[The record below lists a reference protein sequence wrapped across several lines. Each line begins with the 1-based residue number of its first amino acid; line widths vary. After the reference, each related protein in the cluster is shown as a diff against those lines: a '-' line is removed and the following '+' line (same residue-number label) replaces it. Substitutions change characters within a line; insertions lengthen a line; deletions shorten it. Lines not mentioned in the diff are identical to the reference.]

1 MRLRFASFL
10 VLALAAGCAGEP
22 ARSDPQSRSG
32 ELSLLLERIFA
43 KKEFQPKS
51 FGPVRWIDGGKAFT
65 TVEDSGIVRYD
76 SSSGTREVVVPA
88 ASLIPP
94 HEEPG
99 AGPGAEPLAIDDHAW
114 SKDGR
119 RVLLFTNTKKVWRQN
134 TRGDYWVLDLEDQRL
149 RKLGRGVPDAT
160 LMFAELA
167 PEGERVAYVHDNDLW
182 VEDVAS
188 GEITRLTSDGSET
201 IINGTSDW
209 VYEEEFDLRDGFRW
223 SPDGERIAFWR
234 FDSCDVGIFALVND
248 TAALY
253 PSVRTFRYPKAG
265 TPNSEVRV
273 GVVSAAGGE
282 PRWIELTG
290 DARDHYIPRMEWVEA
305 SGEIALQRMNRQQN
319 LNEVWLADPATGAAR
334 PVLWDVDLAWLDVVD
349 DWRWLAG
356 GAECLWVSDRD
367 GWRHVWIAPMHEGDA
382 DEGEEGPPMR
392 LVTRGDFDVLDVEGV
407 DEERGLCYFVASPDD
422 ATRRYLFRAPL
433 DGNGGVQRVT
443 PADQPGTHSYDV
455 SPDGAF
461 AIHTYSSIDR
471 PPAIELVRLPSHEV
485 VRALEMNHEL
495 AAAIAPL
502 LAEPAEFFRVE
513 IDEGVELD
521 GWMIRPAD
529 FDPSKRY
536 PLLMYGYGEPSGVQA
551 TDAWKGSRQLF
562 HRALAGAGY
571 VVACVD
577 NRGTPAPKGHAWR
590 KMAYGSPGVLA
601 SADQAAAVR
610 ALLAS
615 RRYLDPERVAVW
627 GWSGGGT
634 LTLNLLF
641 RYPELYKVGLA
652 VAPVADLALYDSI
665 YQERYTGLPQEN
677 EAGYRAGS
685 PIHFADALAGNLLL
699 VHGTGDDNVHFQ
711 GTERLIDRLVALGKP
726 FDVMVYPNRTH
737 AISEG
742 EGTSLHLFSLLA
754 RYLIEHLPPG
764 PR

>member
-1 MRLRFASFL
+1 MRLGFASSL
-10 VLALAAGCAGEP
+10 VLALAAGCAAEP
-22 ARSDPQSRSG
+22 ARSDERLRNG
-32 ELSLLLERIFA
+32 ELSRNDELPLLLERIFA
-43 KKEFQPKS
+43 KKEFRPKS

-65 TVEDSGIVRYD
+65 VVEDSDLVRYD
-76 SSSGTREVVVPA
+76 CSSGNREIVVSA
-88 ASLIPP
+88 ASLIPAD
-94 HEEPG
+94 
-99 AGPGAEPLAIDDHAW
+99 AGPGAEPLAIDDHLW

-134 TRGDYWVLDLEDQRL
+134 TRGDYWVLDLEEQEL
-149 RKLGRGVPDAT
+149 RKLGGGFPEAS
-160 LMFAELA
+160 LMFAKLA
-167 PEGERVAYVHDNDLW
+167 PDGERAAYVHANDLW
-182 VEDVAS
+182 VEDVED
-188 GEITRLTSDGSET
+188 GEITRLTSDGSDT

-209 VYEEEFDLRDGFRW
+209 VYEEELDLRDGFRW
-223 SPDGERIAFWR
+223 SPDGEHIAFWR
-234 FDSCDVGIFALVND
+234 FDSSGVGVFSLIDD
-248 TAALY
+248 TAQLY
-253 PSVRTFRYPKAG
+253 PVVTTFRYPKAG
-265 TPNSEVRV
+265 TPNSDVRI

-282 PRWIELTG
+282 PRWIELPG
-290 DARDHYIPRMEWVEA
+290 DPREHYLPRMEWVEA
-305 SGEIALQRMNRQQN
+305 TGEIALQRMNRLQN
-319 LNEVWLADPATGAAR
+319 RNEVWLADPATGAAR

-356 GAECLWVSDRD
+356 GAELLWVSDRD
-367 GWRHVWIAPMHEGDA
+367 EWRHAWAAAIDAGDGA
-382 DEGEEGPPMR
+382 NGPAMR
-392 LVTRGDFDVLDVEGV
+392 LVTPGNFDLLDVEGV
-407 DEERGLCYFVASPDD
+407 DEERGLLYFASSPDD
-422 ATRRYLFRAPL
+422 ATRRYLYRASL

-443 PADQPGTHSYDV
+443 PAYQPGTHSYDV

-471 PPAIELVRLPSHEV
+471 PPAIDLVRLPEHEV
-485 VRALEMNHEL
+485 VCALETNEAL
-495 AAAIAPL
+495 ATAIAPL
-502 LAEPAEFFRVE
+502 VADPAEFFQLE
-513 IDEGVELD
+513 IADGVELD
-521 GWMIRPAD
+521 GWMIHPAG
-529 FDPSKRY
+529 FDPSQKY

-551 TDAWKGSRQLF
+551 TDAWKGNRQLF
-562 HRALAGAGY
+562 HRALTGAGY

-577 NRGTPAPKGHAWR
+577 NRGTPAPRGRAWR
-590 KMAYGSPGVLA
+590 KMAHGSPGVLA

-615 RRYLDPERVAVW
+615 RPYLDPERVAVW

-634 LTLNLLF
+634 LTLNLMF
-641 RYPELYKVGLA
+641 RSPEIYRVGMA

-685 PIHFADALAGNLLL
+685 PIHFAEGLAGSLLL

-726 FDVMVYPNRTH
+726 FDLMVYPNRTH

-742 EGTSLHLFSLLA
+742 EGTALHVFSLLA
-754 RYLIEHLPPG
+754 RYLTEHLPAG